1 MIQTSATK
9 NKLHYII
16 CLIWLLLSPQAQGLP
31 PLQMF
36 VDVTPPHGIL
46 RPPPGTYAGPVTIN
60 KPLTL
65 DGGGRV
71 TIDGGGQGTVLHIR
85 ASGSVV
91 RGVHLTN
98 SGDSHNGLNAGL
110 MLEANDTLIENNII
124 DNSLF
129 GIHIKQSNN
138 NTIRANQISSKGD
151 EPSLRGDG
159 IRMWYSRGNLIEDNH
174 FDRIRDLLI
183 TNSLDNRII
192 GNRISN
198 SRMGMELVFS
208 PNNKIIDNR
217 ISHNNSGIAIIYS
230 NGLLLQGNH
239 ILHLRNI
246 TGSALSIK
254 DSSQVVITQNQIIHC
269 AMGMI
274 ANAPIHPE
282 NIIFLDNNLFAYND
296 IAMYF
301 HGEKGGHL
309 LHNNRFNNNNT
320 EILVSSHTSALDN
333 DWRGNYWDRYEGFDQ
348 NGDGIGDTP
357 HSILLYSD
365 RIWMDRPMT
374 KFFRSSPALEL
385 VDFVERLAPFS
396 TPRLVLRDPSPR
408 VSDTPDKPPPPH

>member
-1 MIQTSATK
+1 MTQAPRIIT
-9 NKLHYII
+9 KLHYLV
-16 CLIWLLLSPQAQGLP
+16 CLIWLLLSSQAHGLP

-36 VDVTPPHGIL
+36 VDVTPANGVL
-46 RPPPGTYAGPVTIN
+46 RPPPGTYAGPVIID
-60 KPLTL
+60 KPITL

-98 SGDSHNGLNAGL
+98 SGDSHNGPDAGL
-110 MLEANDTLIENNII
+110 MLEADDTLIESNII

-129 GIHIKQSNN
+129 GIHIKQGNN
-138 NTIRANQISSKGD
+138 NTIRANRISSKG
-151 EPSLRGDG
+151 EELSLRGDG
-159 IRMWYSRGNLIEDNH
+159 IRMWYSSGNLIEDNR

-183 TNSLDNRII
+183 TNSPDNRII
-192 GNRISN
+192 GNHISN

-208 PNNKIIDNR
+208 PNNKIVNNN
-217 ISHNNSGIAIIYS
+217 ISNNSSGIVIIYS
-230 NGLLLQGNH
+230 RGLLLQNNRIHG
-239 ILHLRNI
+239 LRNI
-246 TGSALSIK
+246 TGSALAIK
-254 DSSQVVITQNQIIHC
+254 DSSRVVVKQNQIIHC

-274 ANAPIHPE
+274 ANAPVHPE
-282 NIIFLDNNLFAYND
+282 NIIFLHDNLFAYND

-301 HGEKGGHL
+301 YGEKGGHL
-309 LHNNRFNNNNT
+309 LHNNRFENNNV
-320 EILVSSHTSALDN
+320 EVLVSSHTSAIGN
-333 DWRGNYWDRYEGFDQ
+333 DWRGNHWDRYEGFDQ
-348 NGDGIGDTP
+348 NRDGVGDTP
-357 HSILLYSD
+357 HSIMLYSD

-396 TPRLVLRDPSPR
+396 KPRLVLQDPAPH
-408 VSDTPDKPPPPH
+408 VSDATKQKP